1 MTGARV
7 VWFHR
12 CRATLWALAYPATV
26 ALGVADSV
34 ALVWFASCYANVVSD
49 LGAAEAADDRAVL
62 ARLDRIESKLDE
74 LLRGEADRASA
85 RAAG

>member
-49 LGAAEAADDRAVL
+49 L
-62 ARLDRIESKLDE
+62 ARPRRPTTGPCWPGSTGSN
-74 LLRGEADRASA
+74 RSSTSC
-85 RAAG
+85 